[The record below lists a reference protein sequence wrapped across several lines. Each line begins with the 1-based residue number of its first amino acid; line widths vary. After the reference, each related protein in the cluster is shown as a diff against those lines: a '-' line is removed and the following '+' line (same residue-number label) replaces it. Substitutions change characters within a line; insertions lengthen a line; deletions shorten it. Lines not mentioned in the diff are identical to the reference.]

1 MVEHSEGCVFP
12 GNTGSGSPGE
22 EASTLTTDSSY
33 LLELWEEGSVALLKT
48 PGSWN
53 LLLAV

>member
-1 MVEHSEGCVFP
+1 MVEHSEGCIFP
-12 GNTGSGSPGE
+12 SGSPGE

-33 LLELWEEGSVALLKT
+33 LLELWEEGSVAPLKT